1 MVIHVP
7 LCGQNIY
14 DFAKQHDCYVLGAFP
29 KKYLDLIVEKYDI
42 PATKLIDYMQFN
54 VLPLNVQLNIV
65 TASAFIEWLGDNL
78 LTHTLEE
85 YKNCN
90 FYLVKGAKT
99 E

>member
-1 MVIHVP
+1 MIIHVP

-29 KKYLDLIVEKYDI
+29 KKFVDLIVEKYDI

-54 VLPLNVQLNIV
+54 ALSTNVQLNIV
-65 TASAFIEWLGDNL
+65 VAYAFIEWIGNKL
-78 LTHTLEE
+78 LAHPLEE
-85 YKNCN
+85 YKKCN